1 MYKYPM
7 QDGAAAKMY
16 ESARYRLLELLS
28 QEKEVKE
35 HISHFAP
42 TVEQLARLCG
52 RKPAFGH

>member
-1 MYKYPM
+1 M

-35 HISHFAP
+35 NISHFAP